1 MMINERRL
9 VRRVIL
15 LLGIAWAVASAAVE
29 AGPPTAADRA
39 WEEAIAAGGAGIGET
54 KGKSRREILE
64 AMDQREERIRLRYL
78 AFFEGFPTD
87 ARRWDAALALLRHTP
102 RFISGWTEAGDPVRD
117 PVATE
122 AWKAKQ
128 RAIEAEM
135 AAVLPRLPARI
146 QERFEARP
154 IFEEIGALFSKL
166 ERKEAVDW
174 AALRGR
180 VVSHIERFPTE
191 PAIAG
196 VVHRYLAMFERDHPA
211 LATAAEWRSLTRNPV
226 IRSSEMI
233 AKRLEVIERETG
245 RPMEMRF
252 TAVDGREVDL
262 AKLRGKVVLIDF
274 WATWCG
280 PCIAELPNV
289 KRVYEAYRGRGFEVI
304 GIALENADLR
314 PGDTPERE
322 AAKHAAAK
330 AKLLAFVEKE
340 GLPWPQHYDGRYWN
354 NEISRGRFNI
364 NAIPAT
370 FLLDR
375 EGMVAFVNIRG
386 PQLETEVGRLIAP

>member
-1 MMINERRL
+1 MTSTNHILARL
-9 VRRVIL
+9 GML
-15 LLGIAWAVASAAVE
+15 ALGLAWAVAANAAE
-29 AGPPTAADRA
+29 PGSPTAADRA

-54 KGKSRREILE
+54 KGKSRREVTE

-87 ARRWDAALALLRHTP
+87 PRRWDAALALLRHSP
-102 RFISGWTEAGDPVRD
+102 RFISGWSEAGEPIRD
-117 PVATE
+117 MAATE

-135 AAVLPRLPARI
+135 AAVLARLPARI
-146 QERFEARP
+146 RERFEARP
-154 IFEEIGALFSKL
+154 VFDEISALFGKL
-166 ERKEAVDW
+166 ERKEPVDW

-180 VVSHIERFPTE
+180 VVSHIERFPDE

-211 LATAAEWRSLTRNPV
+211 LTTAAEWRSLTRNPI

-252 TAVDGREVDL
+252 KAVDGREVDL

-289 KRVYEAYRGRGFEVI
+289 KHVYQTYRDRGFEVI

-314 PGDTPERE
+314 AGDTPEQE

-375 EGMVAFVNIRG
+375 DGVVAFVNIRG
-386 PQLETEVGRLIAP
+386 PQLETEVRRLIAP